1 MQPTDLQSLIP
12 AWFEPMDEAEVRDIL
27 AHCGSVAQAQ
37 GFVRGFY
44 WPFQGGRSPLSV
56 STPSKTYY
64 GNAILIEA
72 DSLILCSGFDVVAFL
87 PYPYIAAVHLLRDS
101 QDHPPAIVNAEELM
115 KKTGAQN

>member
-1 MQPTDLQSLIP
+1 MQPTDLRSLIP
-12 AWFEPMDEAEVRDIL
+12 AWFEPLDEAEVRDIL
-27 AHCGSVAQAQ
+27 AHCGSVAQSQ

-44 WPFQGGRSPLSV
+44 WPFKNGRSPLSV

-72 DSLILCSGFDVVAFL
+72 DALILCSGSEVVALL

-101 QDHPPAIVNAEELM
+101 AESEPAIINAEEFLE
-115 KKTGAQN
+115 KFEHQN